1 MPERPRAGAPA
12 GRADGADGTGGA
24 GRADGADGQDA
35 EAFVAVGVASRPRP
49 GQQACGDQAIVRAA
63 DGRWVLAAIDG
74 LGHGPEAE
82 HSALLAAAVV
92 TDNPEASPAELLT
105 LGHARLGGSRG
116 AAATVAVINAATG
129 TLDWLGVGNVDG
141 VVVRADGAIRPGVH
155 GVFLAAGVLGVQMPT
170 LPSPRPVQLQHGDCI
185 LLATDGVRTDLA
197 EAARSGLRPPVLAQ
211 AVLDR
216 YAEPTDDALVVVAR
230 YFGPRRARVAW

>member
-1 MPERPRAGAPA
+1 MPERPRSPLPA
-12 GRADGADGTGGA
+12 GSAGGE
-24 GRADGADGQDA
+24 DA
-35 EAFVAVGVASRPRP
+35 EAFVDVGVAGRPRP
-49 GQQACGDQAIVRAA
+49 GQQACGDQAVVRAV

-82 HSALLAAAVV
+82 HSALLAAAVIEE
-92 TDNPEASPAELLT
+92 NPDAGPAELLA
-105 LGHARLGGSRG
+105 LGHARLAGSRG
-116 AAATVAVINAATG
+116 AAATVAIVDAATG
-129 TLDWLGVGNVDG
+129 VLDWLGVGNVDG
-141 VVVRADGAIRPGVH
+141 VVVRADGSIRPGVH

-170 LPSPRPVQLQHGDCI
+170 LPTPRPVQLQHGDCV

-197 EAARSGLRPPVLAQ
+197 EAARSGLRPPVLAR